1 MYNLLMRSSTRHD
14 EWQLNQGRPY
24 DVSRLFSDR
33 SFGDRVFEHT
43 DDAIKKSFA
52 SGERPDFDALMK
64 LPCLFT
70 YEGVDAVGA
79 IGRISEVR
87 FEGRTF
93 EITYTLPPVYPP
105 MRMNSDPVFESL
117 RISVGRY
124 EQSRTHW
131 AVKDVDL
138 FEVATRLLHDQGNAP
153 IVLPEREMRNVWGN
167 DYQRNQ
173 LVFLSHNALHSRQ
186 VAEVKTHL
194 EQQRLSCFLAH
205 QDITPSTIWS
215 AEILKALN
223 TMDIFIGFVTDDFQR
238 GGWTDQ
244 EIGYAVQRRIPRV
257 FVKLGDQDPVG
268 MVAPEQ
274 ALNADWED
282 ASKRIIA
289 HLRGTGEL

>member
-1 MYNLLMRSSTRHD
+1 
-14 EWQLNQGRPY
+14 
-24 DVSRLFSDR
+24 
-33 SFGDRVFEHT
+33 
-43 DDAIKKSFA
+43 
-52 SGERPDFDALMK
+52 MK

-79 IGRISEVR
+79 IGRIGEVR

-93 EITYTLPPVYPP
+93 EITYTLPPVYPLIQ
-105 MRMNSDPVFESL
+105 MNDDPAFETL
-117 RISVGRY
+117 GIGVGRY

-138 FEVATRLLHDQGNAP
+138 FEVATRLLHDQGTAP

-186 VAEVKTHL
+186 VAEVKTQL
-194 EQQRLSCFLAH
+194 EQQRLRCFLAH
-205 QDITPSTIWS
+205 QDITASTIWS
-215 AEILKALN
+215 AQILKALN

-244 EIGYAVQRRIPRV
+244 EIGYAVQRGVPRV
-257 FVKLGDQDPVG
+257 FVKLGDRDPVG

-274 ALNADWED
+274 ALNADWD
-282 ASKRIIA
+282 NASGRIIA
-289 HLRGTGEL
+289 HLRGTDEL